1 MNFVIVRDDLHVLL
15 GTKAIQKMGLVSV
28 NKEEFQMWAR
38 APQGKSKHTKI
49 GNKVIL
55 YQY

>member
-49 GNKVIL
+49 GNKVIP